1 MNKKVNKAYDKA
13 MDYYEKGKINKALE
27 ICEDILLE
35 GLDNPVVLNFKGL
48 LLYQKGNLR
57 EAITAWEMNKDLNN
71 DDIAKNYIKDA
82 VADEKR
88 LDLYKSGEQALK
100 QLKIDKALELFKR
113 CSESDFNVIKVNT
126 GIAMCYQKKGDLYR
140 AKEYVDK
147 ALNIDQ
153 NAVTAKIIE
162 KELKED
168 GIYLESKNSSKGFL
182 VIITSLFV
190 ILAIVSGGYLVMSK
204 FKDKNLSNNIEEQKI
219 NGVIEEAKSTE
230 DTEEKSKITDESEE
244 IKVQETSEVKSE
256 TTPEEIVK
264 EAPKS
269 TSFDKENLK
278 SLMASNDLDGVY
290 EQLKNVKAESISGE
304 NTEVYNQAVKLMKNE
319 GVSKFYDYGLW
330 YFNEGNYADAGI
342 SLDKAYTYSEGN
354 YLKEHILFYR
364 ASNTLKKSDDQTA
377 LLQYDEYYSKYP
389 KGVYAEEALYELAL
403 LNNSVDKEKS
413 KNYANALI
421 NNFPKSIYI
430 NDNLVSISRS

>member
-113 CSESDFNVIKVNT
+113 CSESDFNAIKVNT

-330 YFNEGNYADAGI
+330 YFNQGNYADAGTL
-342 SLDKAYTYSEGN
+342 LDKAYTYCEGN

-413 KNYANALI
+413 KNYANTLI

-430 NDNLVSISRS
+430 NDNIVSISRS

>member
-1 MNKKVNKAYDKA
+1 MNKKVNKAYGKA

-27 ICEDILLE
+27 LCEDILLE

-57 EAITAWEMNKDLNN
+57 EAITAWEMNKDINN
-71 DDIAKNYIKDA
+71 DDIAENYIKDA
-82 VADEKR
+82 IADERR
-88 LDLYKSGEQALK
+88 LDLYKQGEQALK
-100 QLKIDKALELFKR
+100 QLKIDKALELFKK
-113 CSESDFNVIKVNT
+113 CSESDFNVIKVST

-147 ALNIDQ
+147 ALSIDQ
-153 NAVTAKIIE
+153 NAITAKIIE

-182 VIITSLFV
+182 IIITSLFV
-190 ILAIVSGGYLVMSK
+190 ILAIVVGGYLVMSK
-204 FKDKNLSNNIEEQKI
+204 FKNKDLFNNIEGQ
-219 NGVIEEAKSTE
+219 KSTE
-230 DTEEKSKITDESEE
+230 DIEEKDNITDENKEP
-244 IKVQETSEVKSE
+244 KMQETSEVEAESTSE
-256 TTPEEIVK
+256 KIVK

-269 TSFDKENLK
+269 TSFDKEKLK
-278 SLMASNDLDGVY
+278 ALMASNDFDGIY
-290 EQLKNVKAESISGE
+290 EQLKNVKAESISNGD
-304 NTEVYNQAVKLMKNE
+304 TEVYNQAVKLMENE
-319 GVSKFYDYGLW
+319 GASKFYDYGLG
-330 YFNEGNYADAGI
+330 YFNQGNYVDAGI
-342 SLDKAYTYSEGN
+342 SLGKAYIYCEGN
-354 YLKEHILFYR
+354 SYKEHILFYR
-364 ASNTLKKSDDQTA
+364 ASNSLKKSERQTA
-377 LLQYDEYYSKYP
+377 LVQYEEYYSKYP

-430 NDNLVSISRS
+430 NDNLASIARS

>member
-1 MNKKVNKAYDKA
+1 MNKKVNKAYGKA

-113 CSESDFNVIKVNT
+113 CSESDFNATKVNT

-230 DTEEKSKITDESEE
+230 DTEEKS
-244 IKVQETSEVKSE
+244 
-256 TTPEEIVK
+256 
-264 EAPKS
+264 
-269 TSFDKENLK
+269 L
-278 SLMASNDLDGVY
+278 
-290 EQLKNVKAESISGE
+290 
-304 NTEVYNQAVKLMKNE
+304 
-319 GVSKFYDYGLW
+319 
-330 YFNEGNYADAGI
+330 
-342 SLDKAYTYSEGN
+342 
-354 YLKEHILFYR
+354 
-364 ASNTLKKSDDQTA
+364 
-377 LLQYDEYYSKYP
+377 
-389 KGVYAEEALYELAL
+389 
-403 LNNSVDKEKS
+403 
-413 KNYANALI
+413 
-421 NNFPKSIYI
+421 
-430 NDNLVSISRS
+430 